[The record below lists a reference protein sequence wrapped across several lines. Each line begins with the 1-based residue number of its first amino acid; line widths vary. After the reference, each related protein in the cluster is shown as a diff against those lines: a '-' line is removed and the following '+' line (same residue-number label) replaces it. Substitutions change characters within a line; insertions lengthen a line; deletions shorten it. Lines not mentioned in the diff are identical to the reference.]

1 MITVVVFCPSQLH
14 ALLFYN
20 KMKLIKLSL
29 ITFLGFFRV
38 SSVCN
43 FTQHQRPFKV
53 FQTRF
58 QVGRLILLLL
68 LRLQHSYFG
77 TILLFSSRI
86 QANVAHKS
94 ILEIN
99 TPYVYFH
106 ETKLTLYHLLI
117 LYVLDSL
124 LVTWIVHWAHTSRQS
139 HIFPSI

>member
-14 ALLFYN
+14 ALVFYN

-68 LRLQHSYFG
+68 RLQHSYFG
-77 TILLFSSRI
+77 TIFLFSSRI
-86 QANVAHKS
+86 QATGAHKS

-124 LVTWIVHWAHTSRQS
+124 LVT
-139 HIFPSI
+139 